1 MREPCEGKLSS
12 TVLRREGV
20 RKDPDLSDTV
30 GNITEEAIKRY
41 IQEQQE
47 EAKKEETQR

>member
-1 MREPCEGKLSS
+1 MREPCEGKLSC
-12 TVLRREGV
+12 TVLRREGA
-20 RKDPDLSDTV
+20 RKGSDLSVTI

-47 EAKKEETQR
+47 EAKKEETRR